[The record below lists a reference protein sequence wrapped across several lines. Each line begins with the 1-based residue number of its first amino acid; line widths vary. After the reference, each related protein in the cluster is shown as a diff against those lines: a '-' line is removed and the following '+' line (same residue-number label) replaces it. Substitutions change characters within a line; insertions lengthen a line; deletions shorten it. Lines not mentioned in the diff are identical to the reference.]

1 MAKLFFR
8 YGTMNSGKTALLLQA
23 AHNYE
28 EQDMRT
34 FIMKPSIDTKGEDHL
49 VSRIGLKR
57 KVDHLIKSD
66 ENIYN
71 YIKNLNDN
79 DIRCIFVDEAQFLTR
94 NQVDELMQIVVMLN
108 IPVICYGL
116 RTDFRGN
123 GFVGSTRLL
132 EIAHTIE
139 EMKTVCKC
147 GKKAM
152 FNLRKVNGKYT
163 FEGEQVAI
171 DGKSDIT
178 YEIFC
183 PNCYYDK
190 MLKYKKFKETLK

>member
-28 EQDMRT
+28 EQDMKT
-34 FIMKPSIDTKGEDHL
+34 IVMKPGIDTKGGDYL
-49 VSRIGLKR
+49 VSRIGLER
-57 KVDHLIKSD
+57 KVDHLIGND
-66 ENIYN
+66 ENIYE
-71 YIKNLNDN
+71 YIRNNDFN
-79 DIRCIFVDEAQFLTR
+79 DISCIFVDEAQFLTKM
-94 NQVDELMQIVVMLN
+94 QVDELMMIVVMLN

-123 GFVGSTRLL
+123 GFIGSTRLL

-139 EMKTVCKC
+139 EMKTICKC

-163 FEGEQVAI
+163 LDGGQVAI
-171 DGKSDIT
+171 DGESNVSYD
-178 YEIFC
+178 IFC

-190 MLKYKKFKETLK
+190 VSKYKKFKDTLK